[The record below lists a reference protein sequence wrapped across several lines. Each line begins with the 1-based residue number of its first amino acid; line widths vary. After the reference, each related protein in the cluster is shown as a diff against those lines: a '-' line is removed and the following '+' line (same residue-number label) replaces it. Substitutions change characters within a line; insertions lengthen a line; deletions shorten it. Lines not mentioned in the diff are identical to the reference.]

1 MQNPSPTSSSPVLHV
16 EFRVSWLIA
25 QLWEESVS
33 PGRRLTAIESLVSC
47 LGRPWRS
54 FDEPIRPARD
64 LRMSER
70 TREMLM
76 EWVQSAERA
85 GGATLARV
93 GVYASGATSDDR
105 VPDGWMRLMVHTAAR
120 AA

>member
-1 MQNPSPTSSSPVLHV
+1 MQNPSLVSSSPPLHV

-33 PGRRLTAIESLVSC
+33 PGCRLTAIENLVGL
-47 LGRPWRS
+47 LGRPWRP
-54 FDEPIRPARD
+54 FDDPIRPARD

-70 TREMLM
+70 TREMVM
-76 EWVQSAERA
+76 EWVQATERA
-85 GGATLARV
+85 GGATLARL
-93 GVYASGATSDDR
+93 GVYASGATTDDR
-105 VPDGWMRLMVHTAAR
+105 VPDGWVRLMVHTTAR

>member
-1 MQNPSPTSSSPVLHV
+1 MQNPALLSSSAPVHV

-25 QLWEESVS
+25 QLREESAS
-33 PGRRLTAIESLVSC
+33 PGCRLSAIEHLVGL
-47 LGRPWRS
+47 LGRPWRP
-54 FDEPIRPARD
+54 FDDPIRPARD

-85 GGATLARV
+85 AGATLARL
-93 GVYASGATSDDR
+93 GVYASGATTDDC
-105 VPDGWMRLMVHTAAR
+105 VPDGWMRLMVHTTAR